1 MMGLE
6 ARLVMPGA
14 LCLAFYERSLVRSA
28 MRKQAC
34 AQRSLHYAL
43 MIVSLARTTMP
54 DSVTWN
60 SFLSRSRS

>member
-1 MMGLE
+1 MPRFDRGIFLLLVE
-6 ARLVMPGA
+6 RDTRLAM
-14 LCLAFYERSLVRSA
+14 LCVSLFERNSYAF
-28 MRKQAC
+28 
-34 AQRSLHYAL
+34 